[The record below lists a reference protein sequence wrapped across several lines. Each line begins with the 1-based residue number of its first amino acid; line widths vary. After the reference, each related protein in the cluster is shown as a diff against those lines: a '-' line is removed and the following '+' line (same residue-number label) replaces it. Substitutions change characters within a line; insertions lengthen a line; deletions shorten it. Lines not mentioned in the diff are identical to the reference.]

1 MGYSYQIRTTSAL
14 PIHNH
19 YLIANNKI
27 PLKSVT
33 FKSSPITISIFCNN
47 SGLKLI
53 STAFEEL
60 LVNLK
65 PFNNPVCVFEIKSAT
80 HHKNS
85 PQLNIT
91 KPLGLGY
98 A

>member
-1 MGYSYQIRTTSAL
+1 
-14 PIHNH
+14 
-19 YLIANNKI
+19 LIANNKI

-33 FKSSPITISIFCNN
+33 FKSSPITIPIFYNN
-47 SGLKLI
+47 AGLKLI
-53 STAFEEL
+53 STAFEEW

-65 PFNNPVCVFEIKSAT
+65 PFNNIVCAFELKSAT

-85 PQLNIT
+85 PRLNIN
-91 KPLGLGY
+91 KSLGLGY

>member
-1 MGYSYQIRTTSAL
+1 MSIT
-14 PIHNH
+14 N
-19 YLIANNKI
+19 YLIANNMI

-33 FKSSPITISIFCNN
+33 FKSSPITIPIFYNN
-47 SGLKLI
+47 FGLKLI

-65 PFNNPVCVFEIKSAT
+65 PFNNLVCVFELKSAT

-85 PQLNIT
+85 PQLNIS
-91 KPLGLGY
+91 KSSGLGY